1 MSDET
6 GMAFHHHMV
15 TGSVSVVMNTSFNT
29 LRRVCC
35 YSSSSWHIMVGVVI
49 TYLWRSQEMI
59 TMMLSRSFRKEF
71 NNMKGIVWYDLW
83 MQRLAIIR

>member
-15 TGSVSVVMNTSFNT
+15 TGSVSVVMNTS
-29 LRRVCC
+29 
-35 YSSSSWHIMVGVVI
+35 SSWHIMAGVVI